1 LTALAL
7 NPNLRRMTAP
17 TDDVRGGTAR
27 RSLRFIVLVDVSGS
41 MSGDK
46 IQAVNRAIRECI
58 PEMRKNN
65 VDNPFAEMFV
75 EVITFS
81 TGAVWH
87 VPRISVDQFAWKDLG
102 ADGVTDL
109 GAAFDLVTEALDV
122 QNMGKRN
129 LPPVLLLLSDGGP
142 TDDWELALR
151 RFEATP
157 WGKPGRTV
165 RIAVAIG
172 EGADKSV
179 LARFTGNQETVLS
192 ADRAATL
199 VNLIKWASISVTKSH
214 STSMATTGAGGAPTP
229 APLPPPP
236 VTIQSDGDD
245 EPW

>member
-1 LTALAL
+1 MAD
-7 NPNLRRMTAP
+7 PS
-17 TDDVRGGTAR
+17 DDVRGGTAR
-27 RSLRFIVLVDVSGS
+27 RSLRFLVLVDVSGS
-41 MSGDK
+41 MAGDK
-46 IQAVNRAIRECI
+46 IQTVNRAMRECI

-65 VDNPFAEMFV
+65 RDNPFAEMFV
-75 EVITFS
+75 EVITFG

-87 VPRISVDQFAWKDLG
+87 VPRTSVEQLAWKDLG
-102 ADGVTDL
+102 ASGVTDL
-109 GAAFDLVTEALDV
+109 GAAFDLVTEAVDV

-129 LPPVLLLLSDGGP
+129 LPPVLLLLSDGQP

-172 EGADKSV
+172 EGADKAV
-179 LARFTGNQETVLS
+179 LARFTGNPETVLN

-199 VNLIKWASISVTKSH
+199 VQLIKWASISVTKSH
-214 STSMATTGAGGAPTP
+214 STSMATTGAGGAPAP

-236 VTIQSDGDD
+236 VTVQSDGDD

>member
-1 LTALAL
+1 MAEAL
-7 NPNLRRMTAP
+7 
-17 TDDVRGGTAR
+17 DDVRGGAAR
-27 RSLRFIVLVDVSGS
+27 RNLRFILLVDVSGS
-41 MSGDK
+41 MQGDK

-65 VDNPFAEMFV
+65 QDNPFADMTV
-75 EVITFS
+75 EAITFS

-87 VPRISVDQFAWKDLG
+87 VPRTAVDEFTWRDLG
-102 ADGVTDL
+102 ANGVTDL
-109 GAAFDLVTEALDV
+109 GAALDLLTEALDV

-151 RFEATP
+151 RFEATA
-157 WGKPGRTV
+157 WGKAGRTV

-172 EGADKSV
+172 EGADKGV
-179 LARFTGNQETVLS
+179 LQRFTGNPETVLE

-199 VNLIKWASISVTKSH
+199 VSLIKWASISVTKSH
-214 STSMATTGAGGAPTP
+214 STSVMMTGSGGPAP

-236 VTIQSDGDD
+236 VNVQSASDGDD

>member
-1 LTALAL
+1 MADAS
-7 NPNLRRMTAP
+7 
-17 TDDVRGGTAR
+17 DDVRGGTAR
-27 RSLRFIVLVDVSGS
+27 RTLRFIVLVDVSGS

-46 IQAVNRAIRECI
+46 IQAVNRALRECI

-65 VDNPFAEMFV
+65 QDNPFAEMFV

-87 VPRISVDQFAWKDLG
+87 VPRTSVEQFTWKDLG

-109 GAAFDLVTEALDV
+109 GAALDLVIEALDV

-157 WGKPGRTV
+157 WGKPNRTV

-172 EGADKSV
+172 EGADKGV
-179 LARFTGNQETVLS
+179 LGRFTGNPETVLA
-192 ADRAATL
+192 ADRATTL
-199 VNLIKWASISVTKSH
+199 VQLIKWASISVTKSH
-214 STSMATTGAGGAPTP
+214 SASMASPGAGGAPAA

-236 VTIQSDGDD
+236 VTLQTDGDD

>member
-1 LTALAL
+1 MADAL
-7 NPNLRRMTAP
+7 
-17 TDDVRGGTAR
+17 DDIRGGAAR
-27 RSLRFIVLVDVSGS
+27 RSLRFMLLVDVSGS
-41 MSGDK
+41 MMGDK

-65 VDNPFAEMFV
+65 QDNPFAEMSV
-75 EVITFS
+75 EAITFS

-87 VPRISVDQFAWKDLG
+87 VPRTAVDEFNWKDLG
-102 ADGVTDL
+102 AEGVTDL
-109 GAAFDLVTEALDV
+109 GAAINLLTEALDV

-151 RFEATP
+151 RFEATA

-172 EGADKSV
+172 EGADKNV
-179 LARFTGNQETVLS
+179 LGRFTNNPETVLE
-192 ADRAATL
+192 ADRATTL

-214 STSMATTGAGGAPTP
+214 STSVMVTGSGGAAP

-236 VTIQSDGDD
+236 VNVQGASDGDD

>member
-1 LTALAL
+1 MADQSDLL
-7 NPNLRRMTAP
+7 
-17 TDDVRGGTAR
+17 DDVRGGTAR

-58 PEMRKNN
+58 PEMRRNN
-65 VDNPFAEMFV
+65 LDNPFAEMFV

-81 TGAVWH
+81 TGAQWH
-87 VPRISVDQFAWKDLG
+87 VARTSVQELAWSDVG
-102 ADGVTDL
+102 ADGVTDF
-109 GAAFDLVTEALDV
+109 GAALDLLTQALDV

-129 LPPVLLLLSDGGP
+129 LPPVLLLLSDGAP
-142 TDDWELALR
+142 TDDWERALH

-172 EGADKSV
+172 EGADKGV
-179 LARFTGNQETVLS
+179 LARFTGSLETVLA
-192 ADRAATL
+192 ADRATTL
-199 VNLIKWASISVTKSH
+199 VQLIKWASISVTKSH
-214 STSMATTGAGGAPTP
+214 STSMATTGSSGPAP

-236 VTIQSDGDD
+236 VTLQTDGDD

>member
-1 LTALAL
+1 MVD
-7 NPNLRRMTAP
+7 RS
-17 TDDVRGGTAR
+17 DDVRGGTAR
-27 RSLRFIVLVDVSGS
+27 RTLRFLVLTDVSGS
-41 MSGDK
+41 MAGDK
-46 IQAVNRAIRECI
+46 IQTVNRAMRECI

-65 VDNPFAEMFV
+65 QDNPFAAMFV

-87 VPRISVDQFAWKDLG
+87 LPRTSVDELSWKDLG
-102 ADGVTDL
+102 ANGVTDL
-109 GAAFDLVTEALDV
+109 GAAIDLVTEALDV

-129 LPPVLLLLSDGGP
+129 LPPVLLLLSDGMP

-172 EGADKSV
+172 EGADKRV
-179 LARFTGNQETVLS
+179 LERFTGNPETVLM

-199 VNLIKWASISVTKSH
+199 VQLIKWASVSVTRSH
-214 STSMATTGAGGAPTP
+214 SASMAQAGAGGAPAP

-236 VTIQSDGDD
+236 VTAPSDGDD

>member
-1 LTALAL
+1 MI
-7 NPNLRRMTAP
+7 PRRMAAP
-17 TDDVRGGTAR
+17 ALDDLRGGTAR
-27 RSLRFIVLVDVSGS
+27 RSLRFILLVDVSGS

-46 IQAVNRAIRECI
+46 IQAVNRAVRECV
-58 PEMRKNN
+58 PEMRKSNA
-65 VDNPFAEMFV
+65 DNPFAEMSV

-81 TGAVWH
+81 TGATWH
-87 VPRISVDQFAWKDLG
+87 IPRTPVERFEWRDLS

-109 GAAFDLVTEALDV
+109 GAGVDLLTEGLDV

-129 LPPVLLLLSDGGP
+129 LPPVLLLMSDGGP

-172 EGADKSV
+172 EGANKGV
-179 LARFTGNQETVLS
+179 LQRFTGSPETVLS

-199 VNLIKWASISVTKSH
+199 VNLIRWASISVTQSH
-214 STSMATTGAGGAPTP
+214 SRSVAVGAGGAVG

-236 VTIQSDGDD
+236 SLAADDD

>member
-1 LTALAL
+1 MAG
-7 NPNLRRMTAP
+7 PS
-17 TDDVRGGTAR
+17 DDVRGGTAR

-41 MSGDK
+41 MAGDK
-46 IQAVNRAIRECI
+46 IQAVNRAMRECI

-65 VDNPFAEMFV
+65 QDNPFAEMFV
-75 EVITFS
+75 EVITFG

-87 VPRISVDQFAWKDLG
+87 VPRTSVDQFNWRDLQ
-102 ADGVTDL
+102 AAGVTDL
-109 GAAFDLVTEALDV
+109 GAAVDLVTEALDV

-129 LPPVLLLLSDGGP
+129 LPPVLLLLSDGQP
-142 TDDWELALR
+142 TDDWELAVR

-172 EGADKSV
+172 EGADKGV
-179 LARFTGNQETVLS
+179 LARVTGNAETVLD
-192 ADRAATL
+192 ADRATTL
-199 VNLIKWASISVTKSH
+199 VQLIKWASISVTKSH
-214 STSMATTGAGGAPTP
+214 STSMATAGAGGAPAP

-236 VTIQSDGDD
+236 VTVPSDGDD

>member
-1 LTALAL
+1 MPEAL
-7 NPNLRRMTAP
+7 
-17 TDDVRGGTAR
+17 DDLRGGTAR
-27 RSLRFIVLVDVSGS
+27 RSLRFIMLVDVSGS

-46 IQAVNRAIRECI
+46 IQAVNRAVRECI

-65 VDNPFAEMFV
+65 RDNPFAEMTV
-75 EVITFS
+75 EVVTFA

-87 VPRISVDQFAWKDLG
+87 IPKTPVDQFNWKDLG

-109 GAAFDLVTEALDV
+109 GAALNLVTEALDV

-172 EGADKSV
+172 EGADKGV
-179 LARFTGNQETVLS
+179 LARFTGNSETVLN
-192 ADRAATL
+192 ADRASAL
-199 VNLIKWASISVTKSH
+199 VSLIKWASISVTKSH
-214 STSMATTGAGGAPTP
+214 SASVAVASGAGPTP

-236 VTIQSDGDD
+236 VVVASKDGDD

>member
-1 LTALAL
+1 MVDAV
-7 NPNLRRMTAP
+7 
-17 TDDVRGGTAR
+17 DDLRGGTAR
-27 RSLRFIVLVDVSGS
+27 RSLRFIMLVDASGS

-46 IQAVNRAIRECI
+46 IQTVNRAVRECI

-65 VDNPFAEMFV
+65 EDNPFAEMSV
-75 EVITFS
+75 EVITFA

-87 VPRISVDQFAWKDLG
+87 VPRTPVATFSWRDLS
-102 ADGVTDL
+102 ANGVTDL
-109 GAAFDLVTEALDV
+109 GAAVDLVIEALDV
-122 QNMGKRN
+122 QNMGRRN
-129 LPPVLLLLSDGGP
+129 LPPVLLLLSDGQP

-172 EGADKSV
+172 EGADRGV
-179 LARFTGNQETVLS
+179 LARFTGNQETVLA

-199 VNLIKWASISVTKSH
+199 VNLIRWASVSVTKSH
-214 STSMATTGAGGAPTP
+214 SASMAVAEGGASAP

-236 VTIQSDGDD
+236 VVVASTDDDD

>member
-1 LTALAL
+1 MADLS
-7 NPNLRRMTAP
+7 
-17 TDDVRGGTAR
+17 DDVRGGTAR
-27 RSLRFIVLVDVSGS
+27 RSLRFLVLVDVSGS
-41 MSGDK
+41 MAGDK

-65 VDNPFAEMFV
+65 QDNPFAEMFV
-75 EVITFS
+75 ECITFS

-87 VPRISVDQFAWKDLG
+87 VPRTSVDQFNWRDLD
-102 ADGVTDL
+102 ANGVTDL
-109 GAAFDLVTEALDV
+109 GAAIDLVNEALDV

-142 TDDWELALR
+142 TDDWELSIR
-151 RFEATP
+151 RFEATA

-172 EGADKSV
+172 EGADKGV
-179 LARFTGNQETVLS
+179 LARFTGSPETVLN
-192 ADRAATL
+192 ADRATTL
-199 VNLIKWASISVTKSH
+199 VQLIKWASISVTKSH
-214 STSMATTGAGGAPTP
+214 SASMATTGAAGAPAA

-236 VTIQSDGDD
+236 VMVQSDGDD

>member
-1 LTALAL
+1 MAEAL
-7 NPNLRRMTAP
+7 
-17 TDDVRGGTAR
+17 DDLRGGTAR
-27 RSLRFIVLVDVSGS
+27 RSLRFVMLVDVSGS

-46 IQAVNRAIRECI
+46 IQAVNRAVRECI

-65 VDNPFAEMFV
+65 RDNPFAEMTV

-87 VPRISVDQFAWKDLG
+87 VPKTPVEQFNWKDLG
-102 ADGVTDL
+102 AEGVTDL
-109 GAAFDLVTEALDV
+109 GAAVNLVTEALDV

-172 EGADKSV
+172 EGADKGV
-179 LARFTGNQETVLS
+179 LARFTGNPETVLS
-192 ADRAATL
+192 ADKASAL
-199 VNLIKWASISVTKSH
+199 VSLIKWASISVTKSH
-214 STSMATTGAGGAPTP
+214 SASMAVAAGGGPAP

-236 VTIQSDGDD
+236 VVVASKDD
-245 EPW
+245 DDAPW